1 MHSPIICDKPLG
13 RFGLILYHL
22 LELLL
27 TQCVDLS
34 KRDRNGN
41 TALHYACLASAESAA
56 LMLLER
62 IEPELIDSPNAHLR
76 TYISFFAIA

>member
-1 MHSPIICDKPLG
+1 MN
-13 RFGLILYHL
+13 
-22 LELLL
+22 
-27 TQCVDLS
+27 LS

-62 IEPELIDSPNAHLR
+62 ITESELIDAANSDLR
-76 TYISFFAIA
+76 TYEKLHYFMPNDVILM